1 AVNYL
6 IGNGRHHGEIGI
18 GISYGLYSCMYHDK
32 AGREVQYDTSGSF
45 GFLDLGYRYQSEKG
59 IMVRVGLSPG
69 VALKAY
75 DESGL
80 KNKGVNRAAVFYPYV
95 GIGYNF

>member
-1 AVNYL
+1 
-6 IGNGRHHGEIGI
+6 
-18 GISYGLYSCMYHDK
+18 MYHDK
-32 AGREVQYDTSGSF
+32 VGREVQYDTSGSF

-80 KNKGVNRAAVFYPYV
+80 KNKGVNRVAVFYPYV
-95 GIGYNF
+95 GVGYNF